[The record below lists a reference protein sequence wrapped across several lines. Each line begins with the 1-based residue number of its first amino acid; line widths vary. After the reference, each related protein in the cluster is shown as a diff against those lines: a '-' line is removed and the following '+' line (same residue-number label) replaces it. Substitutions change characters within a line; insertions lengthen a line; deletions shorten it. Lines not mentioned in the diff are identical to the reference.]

1 MLHLPGL
8 LQPEPLSLQQVTADL
23 YLHRKTL
30 RHSKAGL
37 AQPLVGS
44 LGSRVHKILFEPSEH
59 LAAMQFDSKHDFTH
73 PPPHHLVQDYPLPL
87 DVGYLFLVGSNILL
101 LMVLQLLFAI
111 LEFSQEKIST
121 YSSTLLSCENQ
132 EH

>member
-23 YLHRKTL
+23 CLHRKTL

-37 AQPLVGS
+37 AQSLVGT
-44 LGSRVHKILFEPSEH
+44 LGPSAHKVLFEPSEH
-59 LAAMQFDSKHDFTH
+59 LAGMEFDSKHDFTT
-73 PPPHHLVQDYPLPL
+73 PNHLVRASPLPL
-87 DVGYLFLVGSNILL
+87 DMEYLFLMGSNILL

-111 LEFSQEKIST
+111 LEFSEEKISI
-121 YSSTLLSCENQ
+121 YSSTLLSC
-132 EH
+132 

>member
-8 LQPEPLSLQQVTADL
+8 LQPEPLPLQQVTADL
-23 YLHRKTL
+23 CLHRKTL

-73 PPPHHLVQDYPLPL
+73 PPPPSCSGLSFALGCGVSFFGGIQHSAVD
-87 DVGYLFLVGSNILL
+87 GSSAVICNFG
-101 LMVLQLLFAI
+101 VLTGEDKHIF
-111 LEFSQEKIST
+111 F
-121 YSSTLLSCENQ
+121 YSAVL
-132 EH
+132 